1 MDNNFE
7 TKVKDICNNIY
18 NLTLDLKDSEQLV
31 LNRHV
36 GDADNL
42 VAKLISE
49 EGKALVQD
57 LQQDTFEEYRQVEMI
72 KDYCSR
78 GFIYALAYDGVL
90 PDSDNSTF
98 VNALGAI
105 TTATKKLL
113 IKKNHDYGSSYQKV
127 ADILGAIP
135 AFSVRILDKCN
146 RLDNLINS
154 NKTVKVKDESL
165 SDTIQDLLGYYVLF
179 IISLENK

>member
-1 MDNNFE
+1 MADSFK
-7 TKVKDICNNIY
+7 TQVKDTCNNIY
-18 NLTLDLKDSEQLV
+18 NLTLDLKDSERLV

-36 GDADNL
+36 ENVKNL
-42 VAKLISE
+42 VAKLLSE

-57 LQQDTFEEYRQVEMI
+57 LQQDTFEDYQRVEII
-72 KDYCSR
+72 KDYCAR
-78 GFIYALAYDGVL
+78 GFIYALAYEGML
-90 PDSDNSTF
+90 PDSDDFDF
-98 VNALGAI
+98 VNTLSAI
-105 TTATKKLL
+105 TTATKRLL
-113 IKKNHDYGSSYQKV
+113 VKKNHDYGSSYQKV
-127 ADILGAIP
+127 ADILGAVP

-165 SDTIQDLLGYYVLF
+165 ADTIQDLLGYYVLF

>member
-1 MDNNFE
+1 MADNFE

-18 NLTLDLKDSEQLV
+18 NLTLDLKDSERLV

-36 GDADNL
+36 GNVDNL

-49 EGKALVQD
+49 EGKTLVRD
-57 LQQDTFEEYRQVEMI
+57 LQQDSFKEYQQVEMI
-72 KDYCSR
+72 KDYCAR
-78 GFIYALAYDGVL
+78 GFIYALAYKGIL
-90 PDSDNSTF
+90 PDRDNSTF
-98 VNALGAI
+98 VNALSSI

-113 IKKNHDYGSSYQKV
+113 IKKNHDYSYQKV

-165 SDTIQDLLGYYVLF
+165 ADTIQDLLGYYVLF